1 LFGGVVI
8 VRSVANIPHNNEQ
21 STSAPF
27 DVPGAISLLSQAL
40 GSRATVEWS
49 GALAENDVAEGD
61 DPVITVRWAAA
72 KAPRRIRLRAIERAG
87 ASTSDDLGENDV
99 VLVLTKSTASHR
111 EALRTKG
118 VSFID
123 LGGAV
128 HLELPWALIDRAD
141 LPPAPSPRPRTASV
155 DPFADKSSRILRT
168 MFAEGPTRTWGVRQL
183 AGVADVAVSTTSD
196 VVRALEEREFV
207 AVRRVGRAAE
217 IRLADPEGV
226 IETWTHVYDWR
237 MNRSLAVHPPIGDV
251 HRFLKRLPDLFHKA
265 KPPRWALTLQAG
277 ASLRIP
283 HATWDR
289 VYVYVDVADV
299 PHANP
304 LAAFAAKM
312 GWESGPDGQLVLLE
326 PYYRTTTWDGMVPA
340 PWHGV
345 PVVSDLQLVLD
356 LWNYPLRGR
365 EQAQVLL
372 GALLRGR

>member
-1 LFGGVVI
+1 M
-8 VRSVANIPHNNEQ
+8 ANIPWNSEQ
-21 STSAPF
+21 SALTPF
-27 DVPGAISLLSQAL
+27 DVPGAVSLLRQAL
-40 GSRATVEWS
+40 GPRATVEWT
-49 GALAENDVAEGD
+49 GDLAEGGLGGDD
-61 DPVITVRWAAA
+61 DPVITVRWAGASVA
-72 KAPRRIRLRAIERAG
+72 RRLRLRAIERAG
-87 ASTSDDLGENDV
+87 APASGDLGEDAV
-99 VLVLTKSTASHR
+99 VFVLAKSTAARR
-111 EALRTKG
+111 EALRTNG

-123 LGGAV
+123 LSGAV

-141 LPPAPSPRPRTASV
+141 LQPSPRPRTTSV

-168 MFAEGPTRTWGVRQL
+168 MFAESPKRTWGVRQL

-196 VVRALEEREFV
+196 VVRALEERGFV
-207 AVRRVGRAAE
+207 AVRRVGRTAE
-217 IRLADPEGV
+217 IQLVDPEAV

-237 MNRSLAVHPPIGDV
+237 MNRSLAVHPPIGDLN
-251 HRFLKRLPDLFHKA
+251 RFLKRLADLFHKA
-265 KPPRWALTLQAG
+265 TPRWALTLQAG

-299 PHANP
+299 PHANA

-312 GWESGPDGQLVLLE
+312 GWEAGPDGQLVLLE
-326 PYYRTTTWDGMVPA
+326 PYYRTTTWDGMVQT

-372 GALLRGR
+372 GALLGGR